1 MRYFLLLFGLTII
14 AVMLIAGR
22 RGDISRKPPIEVF
35 PDMDRM
41 PKLRPQAAN
50 SFFKDGMSSQLPV
63 PGTVAR
69 GSAWQD
75 IPANTG
81 KEPGTTNWVLNIPVP
96 VNEQLL
102 ARGQER
108 YGIYCA
114 VCHSAA
120 GDGKGITGKYGMVA
134 MANFHDPRIVKMP
147 DGELFHVITYGRNL
161 MGPYGGQIDIQDRW
175 AIIAYVRALQRS
187 RLAFLDDVPADRREE
202 LRRSMAPRAAQT
214 NAPAGQPGT
223 PAKQP

>member
-1 MRYFLLLFGLTII
+1 MRYFLLIFGLTIV
-14 AVMLIAGR
+14 AVMLIAGK
-22 RGDISRKPPIEVF
+22 RGDISRKPPIEVI

-41 PKLRPQAAN
+41 PKLRPQAPN
-50 SFFKDGMSSQLPV
+50 DFFADGMSSQLHV
-63 PGTVAR
+63 PGTIAR
-69 GSAWQD
+69 GSAYQD

-81 KEPGTTNWVLNIPVP
+81 KVPGTTNWVIDIPVP

-102 ARGQER
+102 AHGQER

-147 DGELFHVITYGRNL
+147 DGEMFTVITYGRNL
-161 MGPYGGQIDIQDRW
+161 MGSYAGQIDIQDRW

-187 RLAFLDDVPADRREE
+187 RLAILDDVPADRREE
-202 LRRSMAPRAAQT
+202 LRRSMAPPAPQT
-214 NAPAGQPGT
+214 NAPAAAAP
-223 PAKQP
+223 KQP

>member
-1 MRYFLLLFGLTII
+1 MRYFLLIFGLTIV
-14 AVMLIAGR
+14 AVMLIAGK

-50 SFFKDGMSSQLPV
+50 GFFADGMSSQLPV
-63 PGTVAR
+63 PGTIAR
-69 GSAWQD
+69 GSAYQD

-81 KEPGTTNWVLNIPVP
+81 KITGTTNWVINIPVP
-96 VNEQLL
+96 VTEQLL

-108 YGIYCA
+108 FGIYCA

-147 DGELFHVITYGRNL
+147 DGELFTVITYGRNL

-187 RLAFLDDVPADRREE
+187 RLAILDDVPADQREG
-202 LRRSMAPRAAQT
+202 LRRSMAPPAAQT
-214 NAPAGQPGT
+214 NAPAAAAPK
-223 PAKQP
+223 P

>member
-1 MRYFLLLFGLTII
+1 MRYFLLIFGLTIV
-14 AVMLIAGR
+14 AVMLIAGK

-50 SFFKDGMSSQLPV
+50 SFFADGMSSQLPV
-63 PGTVAR
+63 PGTIAR
-69 GSAWQD
+69 GSAYQD

-81 KEPGTTNWVLNIPVP
+81 KITGTTNWVINIPVP
-96 VNEQLL
+96 VTEQLL

-108 YGIYCA
+108 FGIYCA

-147 DGELFHVITYGRNL
+147 DGELFTVITYGRNL
-161 MGPYGGQIDIQDRW
+161 MGPYAGQIDIQDRW

-187 RLAFLDDVPADRREE
+187 RLATLEDVPASE
-202 LRRSMAPRAAQT
+202 RAALARP
-214 NAPAGQPGT
+214 APPTVPT
-223 PAKQP
+223 PK

>member
-1 MRYFLLLFGLTII
+1 MRYFLLIFGLTIVT
-14 AVMLIAGR
+14 VMLIAGK

-41 PKLRPQAAN
+41 PKLRPQAHN
-50 SFFKDGMSSQLPV
+50 SFFADGMSSQLPV

-69 GSAWQD
+69 GSAYQD

-81 KEPGTTNWVLNIPVP
+81 KITGTTNWVLNIPVP
-96 VNEQLL
+96 VTEQLL
-102 ARGQER
+102 ARGQQR

-120 GDGKGITGKYGMVA
+120 GDGKGITGKYGMVG
-134 MANFHDPRIVKMP
+134 MANLHDPRIVKMP
-147 DGELFHVITYGRNL
+147 DGELFTVITYGRNL
-161 MGPYGGQIDIQDRW
+161 MGPYAGQIDIQDRW

-187 RLAFLDDVPADRREE
+187 RLAILDDVPADRREE
-202 LRRSMAPRAAQT
+202 LRRSMAPPAAQT
-214 NAPAGQPGT
+214 NAPAAAP
-223 PAKQP
+223 KQP